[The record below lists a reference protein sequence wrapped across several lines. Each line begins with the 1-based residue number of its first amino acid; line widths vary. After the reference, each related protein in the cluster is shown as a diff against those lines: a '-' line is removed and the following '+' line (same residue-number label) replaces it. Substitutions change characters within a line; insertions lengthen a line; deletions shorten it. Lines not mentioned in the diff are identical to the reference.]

1 MRRIK
6 LKMDRNKKN
15 NDVLFIFLISIGI
28 GIILTSLILII
39 IEINGAK
46 KFCDK
51 IKEPEPFPSLEIFKT
66 GTKISS
72 GPQAVKEFFEK
83 EVKELKNKNNFVIEW
98 SFNPKYFCNGK
109 QIFHFSDGSWG
120 FDKNYTIILEKYL
133 QNR

>member
-1 MRRIK
+1 MRKSK
-6 LKMDRNKKN
+6 LKMDENKKN
-15 NDVLFIFLISIGI
+15 NDLLFIFLILVGI
-28 GIILTSLILII
+28 GIILASLISII

-46 KFCDK
+46 KFCDE
-51 IKEPEPFPSLEIFKT
+51 IKEPEPSPSLDIFKT

-83 EVKELKNKNNFVIEW
+83 EVKELKNKNNFAVEW

-120 FDKNYTIILEKYL
+120 FSRNYTITLEKSS
-133 QNR
+133 